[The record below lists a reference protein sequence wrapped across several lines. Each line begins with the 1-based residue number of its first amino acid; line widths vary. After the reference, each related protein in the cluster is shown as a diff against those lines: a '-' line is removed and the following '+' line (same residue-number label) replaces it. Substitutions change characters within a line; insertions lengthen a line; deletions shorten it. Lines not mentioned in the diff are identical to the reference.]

1 MNRGKRSVPRWLQAI
16 GIGVAVAALAACSTP
31 AAPSDDDPKAQR
43 IGIVGFSDAVAQSN
57 DILGAIGTGA
67 EAEGWTYDF
76 QNANPAGDAASA
88 NQLMQVMIQKGAT
101 VLVVAYFDP
110 DQLATGIAAAK
121 AANVPV
127 LAMTAGKLSDGVAW
141 ASDIGYVPAMG
152 DLIKENYKDSTKV
165 EILNLTYL
173 PATPGQGR
181 NRLLQDVAKEDSKF
195 VLTDKD
201 VPIPGAVQGG
211 RDFTTAWLATHP
223 ETPGVDLM
231 IYAAFDQPAEG
242 AVAALKQAGR
252 TDVKIYSYDSSPA
265 GLALMKEGY
274 IVADIWNGPEQQSAQ
289 VLQAVKDVLSGKYTA
304 ETPQLD
310 PVAFTLVTTETLADF
325 EAEHPEA
332 FISAE

>member
-1 MNRGKRSVPRWLQAI
+1 MIRGKHSVSRWLRVL
-16 GIGVAVAALAACSTP
+16 GIGVAVAALAACSAP
-31 AAPSDDDPKAQR
+31 AAPSGDDTKAQR

-57 DILGAIGTGA
+57 DILQAVGTAA
-67 EAEGWTYDF
+67 EGEGWTYDF

-121 AANVPV
+121 AAGVPV
-127 LAMTAGKLSDGVAW
+127 LAMTAGKLSDGVSW
-141 ASDIGYVPAMG
+141 ASDIGYVPEVG
-152 DLIKENYKDSTKV
+152 EFINETYKDSAKV
-165 EILNLTYL
+165 EVLNLTYL

-181 NRLLQDVAKEDSKF
+181 NRLLQDVAKADSKF

-242 AVAALKQAGR
+242 AVAALKQANR
-252 TDVKIYSYDSSPA
+252 TDVKIFSYDSSPA

-274 IVADIWNGPEQQSAQ
+274 IVSDIWNGPEQQSQQ
-289 VLQAVKDVLSGKYTA
+289 VLQAIKDVLAGKYTA
-304 ETPQLD
+304 EKPQLD
-310 PVAFTLVTTETLADF
+310 PVAYTLVTSDTLADF
-325 EAEHPEA
+325 EAAHPEA
-332 FISAE
+332 FVATE